1 MISRYLVILLA
12 FGAAAMRISQGA
24 VTEAVGL
31 AGLGGGLLCLK
42 LGERRPALKRFAR
55 LGFAVTAIAILLVL
69 LRMWQERGTV

>member
-24 VTEAVGL
+24 VPEAVGL
-31 AGLGGGLLCLK
+31 VGLGGGLLCLK

-55 LGFAVTAIAILLVL
+55 LGFAVMAIAIVAVL
-69 LRMWQERGTV
+69 IRMWQERGAI

>member
-24 VTEAVGL
+24 FTEAVGL
-31 AGLGGGLLCLK
+31 AGLGAGLLCLK

-55 LGFAVTAIAILLVL
+55 LGFAVTAIAIVSVL
-69 LRMWQERGTV
+69 FRMWQARGPA